1 MKYDCKMKTI
11 DGVALTPIESQIIE
25 ILIIAKGTLTKAEQ
39 LCKTINDNYYKTAI
53 NSYETTPNAIRKR
66 ICDINKKTNN
76 LIKNRSRLGY
86 YIEDL

>member
-11 DGVALTPIESQIIE
+11 DGVALTPVESQIIE
-25 ILIIAKGTLTKAEQ
+25 ELIVAKGTLLRLDQ
-39 LCKTINDNYYKTAI
+39 LSKIINDKFYKTAI
-53 NSYETTPNAIRKR
+53 NSYETTIAGLRKH